1 MRFTLVT
8 YGSEGDTRPFVA
20 LARGLLDAGHE
31 VLLFGERSSIGI
43 ARSNAVSAHVLAGDV
58 LDALPL
64 ANSTQELTT
73 KEVIRVFKRV
83 RDVVNGNTDSWM
95 KAISEH
101 ARGSDAVMFA
111 GLAYFQGKVIAEALG
126 KPRIGLWLQP
136 AAPTTQFSSWALPP
150 TRLPEWL
157 NRFSYIASLPRMLK
171 HSYGKEVDSSRRKIF
186 GHSSNDKYNARGLT
200 LYGFSPHL
208 IQRPHDWPQGHQVCG
223 HWALSYGQWQ
233 APAGLTEFL
242 AAGSPPIYVGL
253 GAASSFTRQST
264 LTKIVSAVNGRRA
277 LFYPGWSKID
287 ATMLPDNFHVIGHT
301 PHAWLFQKVSVVVHH
316 CGAGTTHAAAQAGVP
331 SVALPLGG
339 DQLHWANALASAG
352 VAAKYVN
359 RRRLDAS
366 KLQQMIEFGERPE
379 VRRCA
384 KALGSKISLDDG
396 VRNAVEAIEQH
407 LARG

>member
-31 VLLFGERSSIGI
+31 VIFFGERSSIGI
-43 ARSNAVSAHVLAGDV
+43 ANSHAVSAHVLAGDV
-58 LDALPL
+58 SEALPL
-64 ANSTQELTT
+64 ANSMQELTT
-73 KEVIRVFKRV
+73 KEVIGVFKRV

-111 GLAYFQGKVIAEALG
+111 GLAYFQGQAIAQALG

-150 TRLPEWL
+150 MRLPGLL
-157 NRFSYIASLPRMLK
+157 NRFSYVASLHRVLK
-171 HSYGKEVDSSRRKIF
+171 NSYGKEVDSSRKKIF
-186 GHSSNDKYNARGLT
+186 GNSGKDKYKGRELT

-208 IQRPHDWPQGHQVCG
+208 IQPPNDWPLDHHVCG
-223 HWALSYGQWQ
+223 HWDLASGQWK
-233 APAGLTEFL
+233 APAALIEFL
-242 AAGSPPIYVGL
+242 AAGPPPIYVGL

-287 ATMLPDNFHVIGHT
+287 ATMLPDNFNVIGHT
-301 PHAWLFQKVSVVVHH
+301 PHNWLFQKVSVVVHH
-316 CGAGTTHAAAQAGVP
+316 CGAGTTHAAARGGVP

-339 DQLHWANALASAG
+339 DQLHWANALARAG

-359 RRRLDAS
+359 RRRLDAP
-366 KLQQMIEFGERPE
+366 KLQEMIEFSLRPD
-379 VRRCA
+379 VRHCA
-384 KALGSKISLDDG
+384 KTLGSKMAMDNG
-396 VRNAVEAIEQH
+396 VRNAVEAIERH
-407 LARG
+407 LASV